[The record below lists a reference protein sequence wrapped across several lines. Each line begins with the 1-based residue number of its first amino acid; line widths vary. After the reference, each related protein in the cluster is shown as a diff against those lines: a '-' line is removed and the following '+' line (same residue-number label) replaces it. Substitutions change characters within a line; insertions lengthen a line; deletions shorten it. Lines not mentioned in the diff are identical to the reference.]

1 MVIVVAVALGLVL
14 FAVYLGYLLLMIGQS
29 KRSDLLRQRVMS
41 GYSPFVSVV
50 VPTYNEEATIPHKMK
65 NLAGQDYR
73 NMELIVVDSAST
85 DRTVE
90 LVERVGKECGL
101 NPKIIEEEKREGL
114 VKAEQTAFQH
124 CQGEIVVLS
133 DADALWDK
141 GALTQALSNFKDPT
155 IGAVCGRQILLNR
168 DQNSA
173 TAIEGAY
180 RDIYEI
186 MRTGESALDSTPI
199 FHGEIGC
206 YRKELIDRLREDT
219 IADDSTLA
227 VHVRKKGFRS
237 IYDPRACFYEYA
249 SPGGRWRYVQKIR
262 RAQGLAQ
269 MFIRERDIL
278 FKRKY
283 GSFGMIIFPA
293 EFFMHIVSPFLVFAF
308 LLMVSWTL
316 IAVSPYLFATVGL
329 VVVALLFVPAISRR
343 SLLNFVPSFLEAQS
357 TLLVSIVFELLGKS
371 QHKWK
376 MVDGVRDLWRT
387 HEQANLAST
396 SKGE

>member
-1 MVIVVAVALGLVL
+1 M
-14 FAVYLGYLLLMIGQS
+14 
-29 KRSDLLRQRVMS
+29 
-41 GYSPFVSVV
+41 
-50 VPTYNEEATIPHKMK
+50 
-65 NLAGQDYR
+65 
-73 NMELIVVDSAST
+73 
-85 DRTVE
+85 
-90 LVERVGKECGL
+90 
-101 NPKIIEEEKREGL
+101 
-114 VKAEQTAFQH
+114 
-124 CQGEIVVLS
+124 
-133 DADALWDK
+133 
-141 GALTQALSNFKDPT
+141 
-155 IGAVCGRQILLNR
+155 
-168 DQNSA
+168 
-173 TAIEGAY
+173 
-180 RDIYEI
+180 
-186 MRTGESALDSTPI
+186 
-199 FHGEIGC
+199 
-206 YRKELIDRLREDT
+206 
-219 IADDSTLA
+219 
-227 VHVRKKGFRS
+227 
-237 IYDPRACFYEYA
+237 
-249 SPGGRWRYVQKIR
+249 QKIR